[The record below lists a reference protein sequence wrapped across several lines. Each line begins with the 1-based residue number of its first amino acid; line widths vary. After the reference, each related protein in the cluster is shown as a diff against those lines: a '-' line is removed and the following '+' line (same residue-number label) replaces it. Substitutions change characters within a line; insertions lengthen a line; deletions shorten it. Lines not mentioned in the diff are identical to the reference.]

1 MRGWGVWKDGHIG
14 IYDGNGKYY
23 AMNSSERNATNRSLS
38 ENSFTHI
45 IKLCD
50 VDY

>member
-1 MRGWGVWKDGHIG
+1 MRGWGVLKDGLIG

-23 AMNSSERNATNRSLS
+23 AMDSSERNA